1 MDIGNKIKKHREINN
16 LSQEQLADKIF
27 ISRQT
32 VSNWENNKFYPDIK
46 SLSML
51 CNIFDVS
58 LDDFIKGDIE
68 EMKKK
73 IEESDLKR
81 FKTLAWVY
89 TIELIIMV
97 LSAYP
102 LLKFVGIIGI
112 AIWIVFTII
121 TISTALPIGRI
132 KKHYNLQT
140 YKEILSFWENKTL
153 SHDEKNIEFGKRN
166 YQKFLLAIASGL
178 IAVIVMIIMD
188 LILKY
193 LIF

>member
-27 ISRQT
+27 VSRQT

-46 SLSML
+46 SISML

-73 IEESDLKR
+73 IEESDLKG

-102 LLKFVGIIGI
+102 LLNFVGIIGI
-112 AIWIVFTII
+112 AIWILFTII
-121 TISTALPIGRI
+121 TISTAFTIERI
-132 KKHYNLQT
+132 KKHYNIQT

-178 IAVIVMIIMD
+178 IAVIVMIIMS
-188 LILKY
+188 LILK
-193 LIF
+193 

>member
-1 MDIGNKIKKHREINN
+1 MKFCDKLAKLRKNNN

-27 ISRQT
+27 VSRQT

-73 IEESDLKR
+73 IEESDLKG

-112 AIWIVFTII
+112 SIWIVFTII
-121 TISTALPIGRI
+121 TISTALTIERI
-132 KKHYNLQT
+132 KKHYNVQT
-140 YKEILSFWENKTL
+140 YKEILSFLENKTL
-153 SHDEKNIEFGKRN
+153 SHDEK
-166 YQKFLLAIASGL
+166 
-178 IAVIVMIIMD
+178 
-188 LILKY
+188 KY
-193 LIF
+193 